1 MPEAIG
7 LIISQP
13 FLQRALVAGILISL
27 CAALL
32 GVSLV
37 LKRFSMIGDGLSH
50 VGFGALAIAC
60 AANIAPLYFSLP
72 IVVIAAF
79 LLLRMSESGKI
90 KGDAAIAL
98 ISTGAL
104 AVGVMVTSLT
114 TGMNVDIYNYMFGS
128 ILTMS
133 NADVALSV
141 VLSIAVLALYIV
153 FYNEIFA
160 VTFDE
165 SFSKAT
171 GTKVSAYNMLIAA
184 LTAVTIVI
192 GMRMMGA
199 LLISSLIIFPAV
211 TSMRLCKSYR
221 SVILT
226 SAAVSVL
233 CFFSGLLVSIRFE
246 APTGASVVCVNIF
259 AFGVFSLIRAAVT
272 SAKLS
277 VGAKKAVAVIL
288 AAAAA
293 ATAFVLPLTGSVQVY
308 KKEKT
313 SVVATT
319 FAPFDFSRQIA
330 GEDAEV
336 SMLLAPGEESHTFEP
351 TSADIMK
358 IEECDVFVYGGGE
371 SDEWVRSILFSI
383 DKSSI
388 SVVRMMDVTENLRE
402 ETLEGMQPEE
412 EHDHDHDHDDHG
424 ENEEYDEHVWTSPKN
439 AEKIVSAIGKALCER
454 DEEHRA
460 GYEER
465 TKQYLE
471 KLTELDGRF
480 EALSKKA
487 AGRHFVVGDRFPF
500 KYLADEYSLEFYA
513 AFPGCSAQS
522 DANPTTI
529 AFLSEKVR
537 NEKIPVIYKVDLSTG
552 SVARSISEST
562 GAKVETLWS
571 CHVVSADDFK
581 NGETY
586 LSLMQRNLKALEDGC

>member
-1 MPEAIG
+1 MPEAIN
-7 LIISQP
+7 LIITQP
-13 FLQRALVAGILISL
+13 FLQRALVAGVLLSL

-60 AANIAPLYFSLP
+60 AANVAPLYFSLP
-72 IVVIAAF
+72 VVIVAAF
-79 LLLRMSESGKI
+79 LLLRMSESGRI

-114 TGMNVDIYNYMFGS
+114 TGMNIDIYNYMFGS

-233 CFFSGLLVSIRFE
+233 CFFSGLLVSVRFE

-259 AFGVFSLIRAAVT
+259 AFGVFSLLRAVLT
-272 SAKLS
+272 SSRLGAKL
-277 VGAKKAVAVIL
+277 KKALTV
-288 AAAAA
+288 
-293 ATAFVLPLTGSVQVY
+293 PLTGSVTVY
-308 KKEKT
+308 KKEKA

-319 FAPFDFSRQIA
+319 FAPYDFSRQIA

-351 TSADIMK
+351 TAADIMK

-371 SDEWVRSILFSI
+371 SDEWVKSMLSSI
-383 DKSSI
+383 DTGKI

-402 ETLEGMQPEE
+402 EMLEGMQEE
-412 EHDHDHDHDDHG
+412 DEHEHDDESTAEDA
-424 ENEEYDEHVWTSPKN
+424 EYDEHVWTSPKN
-439 AEKIVSAIGKALCER
+439 AESIVSAISKALCER
-454 DEEHRA
+454 DPENKN

-465 TKQYLE
+465 TRQYLE
-471 KLTELDGRF
+471 KLSALDEEF
-480 EALSKKA
+480 KAFSKKA

-500 KYLADEYSLEFYA
+500 KYLADEYSLDFYA

-552 SVARSISEST
+552 SVARSIADIT
-562 GAKVETLWS
+562 GARVETLWS
-571 CHVVSADDFK
+571 CHVISADDFK

-586 LSLMQRNLKALEDGC
+586 LSLMQRNLSALERGCRG

>member
-1 MPEAIG
+1 MPEAIN
-7 LIISQP
+7 LIITQP
-13 FLQRALVAGILISL
+13 FLQRALVAGVLLSL

-60 AANIAPLYFSLP
+60 AANVAPLYFSLP
-72 IVVIAAF
+72 VVIIAAF

-114 TGMNVDIYNYMFGS
+114 TGMNIDIYNYMFGS

-133 NADVALSV
+133 NADVVLSV

-171 GTKVSAYNMLIAA
+171 GTKVSGYNMLIAA

-211 TSMRLCKSYR
+211 TSMRVCKSYR

-226 SAAVSVL
+226 SAAISVL
-233 CFFSGLLVSIRFE
+233 CFFSGLLVSVRFE
-246 APTGASVVCVNIF
+246 APTGASVVCLNIF
-259 AFGVFSLIRAAVT
+259 AFGVFSLLRAVLT
-272 SAKLS
+272 SSRPGAKL
-277 VGAKKAVAVIL
+277 KKALAVLIAVL
-288 AAAAA
+288 AVS
-293 ATAFVLPLTGSVQVY
+293 TALAVPLSGSVTVY
-308 KKEKT
+308 KKEKA

-319 FAPFDFSRQIA
+319 FAPYDFSRQIA

-351 TSADIMK
+351 TAADIMK

-371 SDEWVRSILFSI
+371 SDEWV
-383 DKSSI
+383 KSMLSSVDTGKI

-402 ETLEGMQPEE
+402 EMLEGMEDE
-412 EHDHDHDHDDHG
+412 EHEHDD
-424 ENEEYDEHVWTSPKN
+424 EDRDEEYDEHVWTSPKN
-439 AEKIVSAIGKALCER
+439 AERIVFAISKALCER
-454 DEEHRA
+454 DPENKN

-465 TKQYLE
+465 TRQYLE
-471 KLTELDGRF
+471 KLSALDEEF
-480 EALSKKA
+480 EAFSKKA

-552 SVARSISEST
+552 SVARSIADST
-562 GAKVETLWS
+562 EARVETLWS
-571 CHVVSADDFK
+571 CHVISADDFK

-586 LSLMQRNLKALEDGC
+586 LSLMQRNLSALERGCMG

>member
-1 MPEAIG
+1 MPEAIN
-7 LIISQP
+7 LIITQP
-13 FLQRALVAGILISL
+13 FLQRALVAGVLLSL

-60 AANIAPLYFSLP
+60 AANVAPLYFSLP
-72 IVVIAAF
+72 VVIIAAF

-114 TGMNVDIYNYMFGS
+114 TGMNIDIYNYMFGS

-171 GTKVSAYNMLIAA
+171 GTKVSGYNMLIAA

-211 TSMRLCKSYR
+211 TSMRVCKSYR

-226 SAAVSVL
+226 SAAISVL
-233 CFFSGLLVSIRFE
+233 CFFSGLLVSVRFE
-246 APTGASVVCVNIF
+246 APTGASVVCLNIF
-259 AFGVFSLIRAAVT
+259 AFGVFSLLRAVLT
-272 SAKLS
+272 SSRPGAKL
-277 VGAKKAVAVIL
+277 KKALAVLIAVL
-288 AAAAA
+288 AVS
-293 ATAFVLPLTGSVQVY
+293 TALAVPLSGSVTVY
-308 KKEKT
+308 KKEKA

-319 FAPFDFSRQIA
+319 FAPYDFSRQIA

-351 TSADIMK
+351 TATDIMK

-371 SDEWVRSILFSI
+371 SDEWV
-383 DKSSI
+383 KSMLSSVDTGKI

-402 ETLEGMQPEE
+402 EMLEGMEDE
-412 EHDHDHDHDDHG
+412 EHEHDD
-424 ENEEYDEHVWTSPKN
+424 EDRDEEYDEHVWTSPKN
-439 AEKIVSAIGKALCER
+439 AERIVFAINKALCER
-454 DEEHRA
+454 DPENKN

-465 TKQYLE
+465 TRQYLE
-471 KLTELDGRF
+471 KLSALDEEF
-480 EALSKKA
+480 EAFSKKA

-552 SVARSISEST
+552 SVARSIADST
-562 GAKVETLWS
+562 GARVETLWS
-571 CHVVSADDFK
+571 CHVISADDFK

-586 LSLMQRNLKALEDGC
+586 LSLMQRNLSALERGCMG

>member
-1 MPEAIG
+1 MPEAIS
-7 LIISQP
+7 LIITQP
-13 FLQRALVAGILISL
+13 FLKRALVAGVLISL

-79 LLLRMSESGKI
+79 LLLRMSESGRI

-259 AFGVFSLIRAAVT
+259 AFGVFSLLRAATV
-272 SAKLS
+272 SSKLKT
-277 VGAKKAVAVIL
+277 GAKRAISAFVAVV
-288 AAAAA
+288 AAAAV
-293 ATAFVLPLTGSVQVY
+293 FVVPLTGVVPIY
-308 KKEKT
+308 EKKKA

-319 FAPFDFSRQIA
+319 FAPYDFSRQIA
-330 GEDAEV
+330 GDDAEV

-351 TSADIMK
+351 TAADIMK
-358 IEECDVFVYGGGE
+358 IESCDVFVYGGGE
-371 SDEWVRSILFSI
+371 SDEWVKSMLSSI
-383 DKSSI
+383 DTSKM
-388 SVVRMMDVTENLRE
+388 SVVRMMDVTNNLSE
-402 ETLEGMQPEE
+402 KTLEGMEQEDE
-412 EHDHDHDHDDHG
+412 HGHDHGADG
-424 ENEEYDEHVWTSPKN
+424 EYDEHVWTSPKN
-439 AEKIVSAIGKALCER
+439 AEKIVLAISKALCER
-454 DEEHRA
+454 NAENKEH
-460 GYEER
+460 YEKR
-465 TKQYLE
+465 TKHYLE
-471 KLTELDGRF
+471 KLSALDKEF

-487 AGRHFVVGDRFPF
+487 QGRHFVVGDRFPF
-500 KYLADEYSLEFYA
+500 MYLADEYSLEFYA

-537 NEKIPVIYKVDLSTG
+537 NEKIPVVYKVDLSTG
-552 SVARSISEST
+552 AVAKSISEST
-562 GAKVETLWS
+562 GAAVETLWS
-571 CHVVSADDFK
+571 CHVISADDFK

-586 LSLMQRNLKALEDGC
+586 LSLMERNLKALENGCK